1 VAETN
6 DADRVLWVELLS
18 RQELAPVLA
27 GEGAGEFE
35 LGGANL
41 TFPLGEWTLASH
53 TLDIQEDGSAIIS
66 AIYERRLELDLEDV
80 LPE

>member
-1 VAETN
+1 MAETN
-6 DADRVLWVELLS
+6 DADRVLWVEPLS
-18 RQELAPVLA
+18 REQLAPVLA

-41 TFPLGEWTLASH
+41 TFPLEEWTLASH

-66 AIYERRLELDLEDV
+66 MIFERRPRLDPGDV
-80 LPE
+80 LP